1 MLLFEVSLLRNVFE
15 KHWIFSISAHPHIWR
30 SRIKLLTLQGIIVS
44 WYFSRQA
51 YTRLLLV
58 SQTVLRHFSD
68 GHFAVTSQTSLH
80 LGKKLFFYV
89 KGKCGLNED
98 LCGYHMETFS
108 ILTGYDKCVY
118 TEQFTYNVNYSVVVA
133 HELISASSNCFRKK
147 NQTVF

>member
-30 SRIKLLTLQGIIVS
+30 SRMKLLTLQGINVS
-44 WYFSRQA
+44 WYFYRQA

-80 LGKKLFFYV
+80 LGKK
-89 KGKCGLNED
+89 
-98 LCGYHMETFS
+98 
-108 ILTGYDKCVY
+108 
-118 TEQFTYNVNYSVVVA
+118 
-133 HELISASSNCFRKK
+133 
-147 NQTVF
+147 TVFLCKRKMRFKRGPLWISHGNIFDLNWIRQMCVQ